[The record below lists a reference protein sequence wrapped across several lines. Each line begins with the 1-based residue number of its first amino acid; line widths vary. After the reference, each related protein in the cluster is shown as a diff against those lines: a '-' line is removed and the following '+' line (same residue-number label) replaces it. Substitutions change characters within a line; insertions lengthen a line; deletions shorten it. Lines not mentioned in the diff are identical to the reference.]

1 MVSSIH
7 FLHYI
12 VSAYLRQVKFAFC
25 CDFLY
30 FRSANI
36 YSPKKGARCCN
47 KSLTSSVLS
56 FVVMYKRGVVMF
68 GVVSLTMGNSIFP
81 AGHRFVADAQQHRQL
96 FLCQFFLFPQFGNEF
111 SDFDLIHAAAS
122 FHCHCIAFPG
132 KRTGRSARINLSS
145 SKNKGEDH
153 SSPLNLRF
161 TCRSTASAGPRK
173 PCHGG
178 LRHEPSHERCHE

>member
-68 GVVSLTMGNSIFP
+68 GVVSLTMGNSVFP
-81 AGHRFVADAQQHRQL
+81 SGHRLSRDHDLRSQFV
-96 FLCQFFLFPQFGNEF
+96 
-111 SDFDLIHAAAS
+111 
-122 FHCHCIAFPG
+122 
-132 KRTGRSARINLSS
+132 
-145 SKNKGEDH
+145 
-153 SSPLNLRF
+153 LR
-161 TCRSTASAGPRK
+161 
-173 PCHGG
+173 
-178 LRHEPSHERCHE
+178 